1 MKKYGFFGGSFNP
14 VTKAHVDLAL
24 EIVKMFNM
32 DKVIFVPVGDN
43 YNKKGLINEKH
54 RYNMLKIATNGY
66 KDLEISDIELNQDR
80 NLTTLEAFQKI
91 EESYDEIS
99 KYYIIGADNLYK
111 MILSKD
117 LEILAQK
124 YKYIVIQRGI
134 IDAKEII
141 KSNEILKENKKNFYI
156 MENTKHNDT
165 SSTEV
170 RKNLESGNNNLESIL
185 QKEVLNYIE
194 KNRLYNC

>member
-24 EIVKMFNM
+24 EKVKMFNM

-117 LEILAQK
+117 LEILAPK

-141 KSNEILKENKKNFYI
+141 KSNEILKENEKNFYI

>member
-117 LEILAQK
+117 LEILAPK

-141 KSNEILKENKKNFYI
+141 KSNEILKENEKNFYI

>member
-134 IDAKEII
+134 IDTKEII

-194 KNRLYNC
+194 KNRLYSC

>member
-1 MKKYGFFGGSFNP
+1 
-14 VTKAHVDLAL
+14 
-24 EIVKMFNM
+24 MFNM

-117 LEILAQK
+117 LEILAPK

-141 KSNEILKENKKNFYI
+141 KSNEILKENEKNFYI

>member
-32 DKVIFVPVGDN
+32 DKVIFVPVEDN

-117 LEILAQK
+117 LEILAPK

-141 KSNEILKENKKNFYI
+141 KSNEILKEN
-156 MENTKHNDT
+156 
-165 SSTEV
+165 
-170 RKNLESGNNNLESIL
+170 
-185 QKEVLNYIE
+185 E
-194 KNRLYNC
+194 KNINIM

>member
-141 KSNEILKENKKNFYI
+141 KSNEILKENEKNFYI

-165 SSTEV
+165 SSTGV

>member
-43 YNKKGLINEKH
+43 YNKTGLIYEKH

-80 NLTTLEAFQKI
+80 NLTTLEAFQK
-91 EESYDEIS
+91 
-99 KYYIIGADNLYK
+99 
-111 MILSKD
+111 
-117 LEILAQK
+117 
-124 YKYIVIQRGI
+124 
-134 IDAKEII
+134 
-141 KSNEILKENKKNFYI
+141 
-156 MENTKHNDT
+156 
-165 SSTEV
+165 
-170 RKNLESGNNNLESIL
+170 
-185 QKEVLNYIE
+185 
-194 KNRLYNC
+194 

>member
-66 KDLEISDIELNQDR
+66 KDLEIS
-80 NLTTLEAFQKI
+80 EAFQKI

-141 KSNEILKENKKNFYI
+141 KSNEILKENEKNFYI

-185 QKEVLNYIE
+185 QKEVLNYIK
-194 KNRLYNC
+194 KNRLYNS

>member
-117 LEILAQK
+117 LEILAPK

>member
-54 RYNMLKIATNGY
+54 RYNMLKIATNSY